1 MKNHK
6 FIISTD
12 TSADCFKSFLKENNV
27 YCIIMKRIIDG
38 KEIGELYDSVAEFE
52 GFYDEIKKGALPT
65 TTQLNSYELQ
75 AYFENIISKEKEGD
89 IIHIPLSSGLSGSC
103 ENAKVTAEEINK
115 NLSGR
120 KIYVVDSLHATIGM
134 TMLIHKLIEMRNEGL
149 ETLDAI
155 KKIENIR
162 EHQQTWIIVSDLFHL
177 KRGGRIG
184 GVKATLGT
192 LLNVKPILII
202 SASGRLV
209 IENKVKGDRKA
220 VNYIL
225 DKVKKLGDDARP
237 DFLDNPIYLFRT
249 SANER
254 YDLLK
259 KEIKEKYPDAKI
271 KESIVGPIIGT
282 HLGCGC
288 ALISFEG
295 AERIDIC

>member
-1 MKNHK
+1 MKKHK

-12 TSADCFKSFLKENNV
+12 SSADCFKSFLKENNV
-27 YCIIMKRIIDG
+27 HCIVMKRILDG
-38 KEIGELYDSVAEFE
+38 KEIGELYDSDAEFE
-52 GFYDEIKKGALPT
+52 NFYVEIKNGAMPT
-65 TTQLNSYELQ
+65 TTQLNSYELHD
-75 AYFENIISKEKEGD
+75 YFENILKIEKEGD

-103 ENAKVTAEEINK
+103 ENAKVTAAEINK
-115 NLSGR
+115 NLSNR
-120 KIYVVDSLHATIGM
+120 KIYVIDSLHATAGM
-134 TMLIHKLIEMRNEGL
+134 AMLIHRLIEMRNEGL
-149 ETLDAI
+149 ETLAAI

-162 EHQQTWIIVSDLFHL
+162 DHQQTWAIVSDLFHL

-184 GVKATLGT
+184 GVKAALGT
-192 LLNVKPILII
+192 LLNIKPIII
-202 SASGRLV
+202 VAANGRLV

-220 VNYIL
+220 VNYVL

-249 SANER
+249 SGNER

-259 KEIKEKYPDAKI
+259 QEIKQKYPDAKI

-288 ALISFEG
+288 ALILFEG
-295 AERIDIC
+295 AKRLDFC